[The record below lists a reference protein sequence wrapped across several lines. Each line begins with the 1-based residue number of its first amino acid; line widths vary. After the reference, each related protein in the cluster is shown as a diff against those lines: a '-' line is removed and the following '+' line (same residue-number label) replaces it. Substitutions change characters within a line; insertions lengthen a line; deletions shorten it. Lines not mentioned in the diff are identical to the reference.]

1 MKIIAQRHHSLMQ
14 FGGQPQ
20 GNYPSLGVDA
30 CSALRTLLIGR
41 LLGIMAVGHV
51 FSMNK
56 VEIDVNF
63 EQGIP

>member
-1 MKIIAQRHHSLMQ
+1 MK
-14 FGGQPQ
+14 FGDHPKGD
-20 GNYPSLGVDA
+20 YPSLGVDA

-41 LLGIMAVGHV
+41 LLGILAIGHV

-63 EQGIP
+63 

>member
-1 MKIIAQRHHSLMQ
+1 MQ